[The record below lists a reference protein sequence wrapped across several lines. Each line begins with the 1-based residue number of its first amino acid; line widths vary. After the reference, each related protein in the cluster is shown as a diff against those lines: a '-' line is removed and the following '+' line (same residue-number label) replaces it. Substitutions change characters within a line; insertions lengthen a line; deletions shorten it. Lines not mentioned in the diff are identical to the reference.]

1 MSEYN
6 LEEVVCES
14 PFEEGKVKKILRIPD
29 RVERQSLEG
38 D

>member
-6 LEEVVCES
+6 LEEFVCES
-14 PFEEGKVKKILRIPD
+14 PFEEGKVKRTFRIPD
-29 RVERQSLEG
+29 RVAQQSPEG